1 MASRS
6 RKFVRGFISID
17 PSNPLTRVDLRSL
30 GYLDTVPGKLFGASG
45 TSAASVAETNIATD
59 GNAILSA
66 AWICALPFVPLILD
80 LVRGPRNGVS
90 VCLFAWTICSLFFIM
105 VWSLQTTTSKWACAI
120 LNGVVSGVTAPL
132 GFTGTEVYA
141 ERTAVLLAREEFA
154 SKTHMEKD
162 GRPATK
168 AEIIV
173 ARRARE
179 GELMDR
185 LVGILFGVS
194 GVINILIQVP
204 ASLGL
209 LDNPESMK
217 ALHALITFTSLLALG
232 FLLTLSVPD
241 LPEQDHG
248 ESKKDADKSKSGCFG
263 AGGVGTRLISVGL
276 ALCEYRGMAFLAI
289 GGWFFFQ
296 AFGNGYVVAYLQQT
310 YCFMGNPPTGL
321 GLDVYTQLNYAPMA
335 VNAAAMF
342 LIPFCIGKGRF
353 QLPGYCTIMMICNL
367 LNAIPIAIAWG
378 SIAAQADAGGAG
390 NAGPS
395 SAAASAFCS
404 SKAMFLVTNCIY
416 QLAYAIYSVTSVA
429 AVASW
434 FGGARAVYVP
444 AALAAREMFNQAGSL
459 VSNAVFKENVFALSN
474 GSAAPL
480 MCLIFQAIS
489 ALCIFSAYKISDIIN
504 SPEANARRAAAK
516 AAREAKLAK
525 EGGMSSAGS
534 WSFLSMMKDDYGSMM
549 VSVRSGNFV
558 PEEIAELTVVKP
570 LGSASTQGLDFA
582 AEGVQKMAKRKDKR
596 MTYVDGPPDDLFT
609 GNSIDS
615 SANESKRT

>member
-1 MASRS
+1 M
-6 RKFVRGFISID
+6 
-17 PSNPLTRVDLRSL
+17 
-30 GYLDTVPGKLFGASG
+30 
-45 TSAASVAETNIATD
+45 
-59 GNAILSA
+59 
-66 AWICALPFVPLILD
+66 
-80 LVRGPRNGVS
+80 
-90 VCLFAWTICSLFFIM
+90 
-105 VWSLQTTTSKWACAI
+105 QTTTSKWACAI
-120 LNGVVSGVTAPL
+120 LNGVVSGATAPL

-162 GRPATK
+162 GRTATK

-194 GVINILIQVP
+194 GVIKILIEVP

-209 LDNPESMK
+209 LDNPKSMK

-248 ESKKDADKSKSGCFG
+248 ESKKDTDKADKSGCFS

-296 AFGNGYVVAYLQQT
+296 AFGNGYVTNYLQST
-310 YCFMGNPPTGL
+310 YCFMGKPPTGL
-321 GLDVYTQLNYAPMA
+321 GLAVYTQLNYAPMA
-335 VNAAAMF
+335 VYTAAMF
-342 LIPFCIGKGRF
+342 LVPFCIGKGRF

-367 LNAIPIAIAWG
+367 LSAIPIAIAWG
-378 SIAAQADAGGAG
+378 SIAAQADAGGEG
-390 NAGPS
+390 NADLG

-404 SKAMFLVTNCIY
+404 SKAMFLVTFCIY
-416 QLAYAIYSVTSVA
+416 QLAYAIYQVSSVS

-444 AALAAREMFNQAGSL
+444 AALAAREMFNQAGQL
-459 VSNAVFKENVFALSN
+459 AKNAVFKENVFALNN

-504 SPEANARRAAAK
+504 GPEANARRAAAK

-525 EGGMSSAGS
+525 DGGMSSAGS
-534 WSFLSMMKDDYGSMM
+534 WGFLSMMKDDYGSMM
-549 VSVRSGNFV
+549 VSVHSGIFA
-558 PEEIAELTVVKP
+558 PEDIAELTVVKP

-582 AEGVQKMAKRKDKR
+582 ADGVQKMAKRKDKL
-596 MTYVDGPPDDLFT
+596 MAYVDGPPDDLFT
-609 GNSIDS
+609 GNWGGRD
-615 SANESKRT
+615 